1 MKNIALSFLAF
12 VALSAAAQR
21 TLQPSDVYRFK
32 DISSPQ
38 VSPDGKWVAYV
49 LSSVDTTKDRR
60 TSDIWMVSWDGQE
73 SIQLTNSPGS
83 ESSPRWS
90 PDGKYLSFLSSRKS
104 TDEKVEEGAQLW
116 LMNRKGGEAKRVT
129 NIKGEVEDYS

>member
-1 MKNIALSFLAF
+1 MKYFLSLLMLIPIISF
-12 VALSAAAQR
+12 SQTKR
-21 TLQPSDVYRFK
+21 TLQPSDIYRYQSIG
-32 DISSPQ
+32 DPQ

-49 LSSVDTTKDRR
+49 VSSVDTTKDRR

-73 SIQLTNSPGS
+73 TIQLTNTPGS

-104 TDEKVEEGAQLW
+104 ADEKVEEGAQL
-116 LMNRKGGEAKRVT
+116 
-129 NIKGEVEDYS
+129 